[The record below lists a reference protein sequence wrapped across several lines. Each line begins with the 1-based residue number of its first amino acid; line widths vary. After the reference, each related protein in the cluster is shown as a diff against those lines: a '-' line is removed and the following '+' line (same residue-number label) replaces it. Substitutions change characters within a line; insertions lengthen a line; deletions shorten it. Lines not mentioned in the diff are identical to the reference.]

1 MKNLLAVIGVFFLV
15 FLVFTAIG
23 YLFFLKLS
31 SPTNTVVIL
40 LLSHLG
46 LLFGIYFARKVL

>member
-1 MKNLLAVIGVFFLV
+1 MKNLLAVIGVFLLV
-15 FLVFTAIG
+15 FLIFTAIG
-23 YLFFLKLS
+23 YLFFLNLS
-31 SPTNTVVIL
+31 FPTNTIVML